1 MSAAARRPHLP
12 HDYPPIRDYA
22 AVGDGRTVAL
32 IDRTGSVDWLCLPD
46 LDSPSVFAALL
57 DRDRGGF
64 FALRPAVA
72 FETQRR
78 YLPGSNVLE
87 TTFTTETSE
96 ARLVDALTLAGA
108 GLEPGRELVR
118 QIEGVEGEIEF
129 ELVLRPRFDYGRR
142 SPRLLVRDGCGYAVD
157 RGTALALLVWPHAQL
172 AVQGD
177 TITGRVRVGAGARV
191 NVVLGSAH
199 GEPLVLPSPKEIER
213 RLELTRDYWR
223 SWAETRTYD
232 GPWREQ
238 VRRSALALKL
248 LVHAPTGAVAAAPT
262 TSLPE
267 QIGGERNWDYRY
279 SWVRDSALTI
289 DAFLTV
295 GCAAEARSFF
305 WWLLHASQISR
316 PRLQVLYRLNG
327 GARAAEQTLPLAG
340 YRGSAPVRIGN
351 GALEQLQLDL
361 YGNLLQ
367 SAWLFAEHGH
377 QLDPETGK
385 RLADTADYVCEIWRR
400 EDAGIWEVRS
410 EPKHF
415 TQSKMMCWLALRR
428 ALDLAELGDLPSRH
442 THRWRTELVAIAD
455 FVERRCWSEQAR
467 SYSRFA
473 GSDELDASV
482 LLALIFGYGDG
493 SERTAS
499 TVEAIRRELARG
511 PYVRRYSGDDGL
523 SGEEGAFLACSFW
536 LVEALAITGRRKE
549 AVALLDR
556 LASLGNDVGL
566 FPEEIDAESGEFL
579 GNFPQGLS
587 HIGLIRAAAALSEE
601 QEH

>member
-1 MSAAARRPHLP
+1 MSAAARRPQSP
-12 HDYPPIRDYA
+12 PDYPPIRDYA

-64 FALRPAVA
+64 FGLRPTAA
-72 FETQRR
+72 FETRR
-78 YLPGSNVLE
+78 CYLPGSNVLG
-87 TTFTTETSE
+87 TTFTTKTGT

-118 QIEGVEGEIEF
+118 QIDGIDGEIEF

-142 SPRLLVRDGCGYAVD
+142 APRLFVGDGCGYAVD
-157 RGTALALLVWPHAQL
+157 RSTALALLVWPQAQL
-172 AVQGD
+172 AVHSD
-177 TITGRVRVGAGARV
+177 TITGRVRVGAGERV
-191 NVVLGSAH
+191 NVVLASAH
-199 GEPLVLPSPKEIER
+199 GEPLVLPSPGEVER

-223 SWAETRTYD
+223 SWAETRIYD
-232 GPWREQ
+232 GPWRDQ

-327 GARAAEQTLPLAG
+327 GTRAAEQTLPLAG

-351 GALEQLQLDL
+351 GALAQLQLDL

-367 SAWLFAEHGH
+367 SAWLFAQHGH
-377 QLDPETGK
+377 QLDAETGK

-428 ALDLAELGDLPSRH
+428 ALDLAERGAVPSRH
-442 THRWRTELVAIAD
+442 TRRWRTELEAIAD
-455 FVERRCWSEQAR
+455 FVESRCWSKQAQ

-482 LLALIFGYGDG
+482 LLALIFGYSAD
-493 SERTAS
+493 SERAAS

-536 LVEALAITGRRKE
+536 LVEALAITGRREE

-566 FPEEIDAESGEFL
+566 FPEEIDANSGEFL

-601 QEH
+601 QER